1 MMPTAPEP
9 AGPPAAGP
17 IERAAEA
24 AISLG
29 HRIAQISIVC
39 MMALITADVIARN
52 AFKTSLLI
60 SDEVSGYLLVVMTF
74 FGISYSLRSGSLL
87 RIEFL
92 LFTLPKRLRGVA
104 DIFYDLVALIV
115 CLVLLR
121 AMIRFTWITWER
133 EAIAPTLIETPL
145 WIPQLAMPLG
155 TLILVIAFMLE
166 LRGGILR
173 LLGRA
178 PAATTEATPH
188 LEISS

>member
-1 MMPTAPEP
+1 MATAPEP
-9 AGPPAAGP
+9 AGPTRAGP

-24 AISLG
+24 SISLG

-52 AFKTSLLI
+52 VFKRSLLI

-74 FGISYSLRSGSLL
+74 FGIAYSLRSGSLL

-92 LFTLPKRLRGVA
+92 LFALPKRLRGVA
-104 DIFYDLVALIV
+104 DVVYDLITIVV
-115 CLVLLR
+115 CLILLWSTL
-121 AMIRFTWITWER
+121 RFTWITWQR

-155 TLILVIAFMLE
+155 MLILVIAFLLE
-166 LRGGILR
+166 LRGSIMR
-173 LLGRA
+173 MLGRG

-188 LEISS
+188 FELLS

>member
-1 MMPTAPEP
+1 M
-9 AGPPAAGP
+9 PAAPDPGGPAMGP
-17 IERAAEA
+17 IEGAAEA
-24 AISLG
+24 SIALG
-29 HRIAQISIVC
+29 HRIAQISILC

-52 AFKTSLLI
+52 VFRRSLLS

-92 LFTLPKRLRGVA
+92 LFALPKRLRGIV
-104 DIFYDLVALIV
+104 DVLYDLIALTV
-115 CLVLLR
+115 CLVLLWS
-121 AMIRFTWITWER
+121 MVRFTWITWQR

-155 TLILVIAFMLE
+155 MLILVIAFLLE
-166 LRGGILR
+166 LRGSIMR
-173 LLGRA
+173 LLGRG

-188 LEISS
+188 FEIMS

>member
-1 MMPTAPEP
+1 MPTAPQA

-24 AISLG
+24 SISLG
-29 HRIAQISIVC
+29 HRIAQVSIAC
-39 MMALITADVIARN
+39 MMTLITADVVARN
-52 AFKTSLLI
+52 VFRKSLLI

-74 FGISYSLRSGSLL
+74 FGIAYSLRSGSLL

-92 LFTLPKRLRGVA
+92 LFALPKRLRGLA
-104 DIFYDLVALIV
+104 DVLYDLVALIV

-155 TLILVIAFMLE
+155 MLILVIAFLLE
-166 LRGGILR
+166 LRASVLR
-173 LLGRA
+173 LLGRG
-178 PAATTEATPH
+178 PAASTEATPH
-188 LEISS
+188 FEIMS